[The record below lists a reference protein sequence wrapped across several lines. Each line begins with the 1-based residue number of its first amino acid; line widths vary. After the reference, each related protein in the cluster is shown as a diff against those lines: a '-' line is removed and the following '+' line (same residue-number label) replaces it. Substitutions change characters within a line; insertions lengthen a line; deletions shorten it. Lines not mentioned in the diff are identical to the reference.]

1 MAVVD
6 SCCWSDYGK
15 KVCLRSVDPEN
26 LERESGVSVDQERVM
41 CWTRGFWDDKW
52 QMTKSGDGTRGGL
65 IVMPWRLNYTW
76 QLHGQLE
83 CMRSY
88 FCLCENCNA

>member
-65 IVMPWRLNYTW
+65 IVTPLAAE
-76 QLHGQLE
+76 LHVAVAWPTRVHEKLFLF
-83 CMRSY
+83 M
-88 FCLCENCNA
+88 